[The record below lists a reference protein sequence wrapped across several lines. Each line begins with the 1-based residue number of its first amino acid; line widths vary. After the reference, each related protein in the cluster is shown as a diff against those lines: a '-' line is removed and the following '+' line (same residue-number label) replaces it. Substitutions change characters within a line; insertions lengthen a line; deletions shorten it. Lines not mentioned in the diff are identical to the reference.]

1 MGKIT
6 TVNKTISVARP
17 TGGNRILKS
26 AEVIG
31 AIEKVRPVFDEEGE
45 WYCAEELFARS
56 DLSKEE
62 LFRLMSYEPILA
74 GRIYQLFLGEQTA
87 SAGFYIRDWKEC
99 KLGKEVQQ

>member
-1 MGKIT
+1 MKKIT

-17 TGGNRILKS
+17 TGDDKILES
-26 AEVIG
+26 TEVIA

-62 LFRLMSYEPILA
+62 IFTMMAYEPILS
-74 GRIYQLFLGEQTA
+74 GRIYQLYLTDSFA
-87 SAGFYIRDWKEC
+87 SAGFYIRDWREC
-99 KLGKEVQQ
+99 RKGGEK

>member
-1 MGKIT
+1 MEKIT

-56 DLSKEE
+56 GLSKDE

-74 GRIYQLFLGEQTA
+74 GRIYQLFRAELLA
-87 SAGFYIRDWKEC
+87 SADFYIRAWREC
-99 KLGKEVQQ
+99 RKGGGK